1 MLEKFGHGGDLLTA
15 QELYGIPAERFADF
29 SANMNPFGP
38 PAIVGELLRAYAD
51 AIGRYPDPAVRGLRR
66 KLAIHHGIREDEL
79 LVGNGAAEL
88 IDLAVRVLKPAEV
101 VLAQPCFVE
110 YGDAAR
116 KSGIPIRT
124 IQLAPAERFKLS
136 AADVERTVRELREAG
151 RQAGDAIW
159 FLGHPNN
166 PTGQLIEP
174 ETIRLLVDRGERVL
188 LDEAFMDF
196 VLNAT
201 RYSFL
206 GEAARTKGGRLIV
219 IRSMTKFY
227 AIPGIRLGYLVA
239 DSATV
244 ALLKE
249 QQVPW
254 SVNSLAQSIGEA
266 VLDEEEYA
274 RRTMAWL
281 QEERAWLTGQLEEL
295 GLIVAEGHVN
305 YVLFRIPLSLGL
317 TAGELQR
324 KLGERG
330 VLIRDAS
337 HFEGLDETYCRIA
350 VRFREEHDRLL
361 HNLREVLRERRGST
375 DAVRVRVPNDAAGK
389 EGESR

>member
-15 QELYGIPAERFADF
+15 QELYGIPAERFVDF

-38 PAIVGELLRAYAD
+38 PAVVGELLRAYAE

-66 KLAIHHGIREDEL
+66 KLAGYHGVSEDEL

-101 VLAQPCFVE
+101 VLVQPCFAE

-116 KSGIPIRT
+116 KNGIPIRT
-124 IQLAPAERFKLS
+124 IRLAPDPRFMLGS
-136 AADVERTVRELREAG
+136 EDVERTVRELREAG
-151 RQAGDAIW
+151 RTAGEAIW

-174 ETIRLLVDRGERVL
+174 ETIRLLLEQGERVV

-196 VLNAT
+196 VGGSA

-206 GEAARTKGGRLIV
+206 GEAARTEGGQLIV

-227 AIPGIRLGYLVA
+227 AIPGIRLGYMVA
-239 DSATV
+239 DAATI
-244 ALLKE
+244 ASLRE

-254 SVNSLAQSIGEA
+254 SVNSLAQLIGEA
-266 VLDEEEYA
+266 VLDEDEYA
-274 RRTMAWL
+274 RRTLAWL
-281 QEERAWLTGQLEEL
+281 REERAWLTGQLETL
-295 GLIVAEGHVN
+295 GLIVSEGHVN
-305 YVLFRIPLSLGL
+305 YVLFRIPPRFGL

-337 HFEGLDETYCRIA
+337 HFEGLDETYCRVA
-350 VRFREEHDRLL
+350 VRFRNEHVLMLVALRAA
-361 HNLREVLRERRGST
+361 LREESDGT
-375 DAVRVRVPNDAAGK
+375 DNVSRDASRKGG
-389 EGESR
+389 EGR

>member
-38 PAIVGELLRAYAD
+38 PAVVGELLRAYAD
-51 AIGRYPDPAVRGLRR
+51 AIARYPDPAVRGLRR
-66 KLAIHHGIREDEL
+66 KLASHHGIGEEQV

-88 IDLAVRVLKPAEV
+88 IDLVARVLKPAEI

-116 KSGIPIRT
+116 KSGIPVRT
-124 IQLAPAERFKLS
+124 ILLAPEERFTLRDN
-136 AADVERTVRELREAG
+136 DVERTLRELREAG
-151 RQAGDAIW
+151 RTAGETIW

-166 PTGQLIEP
+166 PTGQLIDP
-174 ETIRLLVDRGERVL
+174 ATIRLLLASGERVV

-196 VLNAT
+196 VAEAET
-201 RYSFL
+201 YSFL
-206 GEAARTKGGRLIV
+206 GEAARTEGGRLIV

-239 DSATV
+239 DSPTI

-254 SVNSLAQSIGEA
+254 SVNSLAQLIGEA
-266 VLDEEEYA
+266 VLDEGDYA
-274 RRTMAWL
+274 KRTMTWL
-281 QEERAWLTGQLEEL
+281 REERAWLTGQLEQL

-305 YVLFRIPLSLGL
+305 YVLFRIPPSIGL
-317 TAGELQR
+317 TAAELQR

-337 HFEGLDETYCRIA
+337 HFDGLDEKYCRIA
-350 VRFREEHDRLL
+350 VRFRDEHVRLL
-361 HNLREVLRERRGST
+361 QALSEALESERG
-375 DAVRVRVPNDAAGK
+375 DLKGVIAPHAASGE
-389 EGESR
+389 EGEGQ

>member
-15 QELYGIPAERFADF
+15 QELYGLPAEQFADF

-38 PAIVGELLRAYAD
+38 PAVVGELLRAYAE

-66 KLAIHHGIREDEL
+66 KLAGHHGISEDEL

-88 IDLAVRVLKPAEV
+88 IDLAVRVLQPAEV
-101 VLAQPCFVE
+101 VLAQPCFAE

-116 KSGIPIRT
+116 KNGTPIRT
-124 IQLAPAERFKLS
+124 IRLTPDSQFALGGE
-136 AADVERTVRELREAG
+136 DVEQTVRELRAAG
-151 RQAGDAIW
+151 RSAGDALW

-174 ETIRLLVDRGERVL
+174 ETIRLLLDRGERVV

-196 VLNAT
+196 VGSES

-206 GEAARTKGGRLIV
+206 REAARTEGGRLIV

-227 AIPGIRLGYLVA
+227 AIPGIRLGYMVA
-239 DSATV
+239 CAATI
-244 ALLKE
+244 ASLRE
-249 QQVPW
+249 RQVPW
-254 SVNSLAQSIGEA
+254 SVNSLAQLIGEA
-266 VLDEEEYA
+266 VLAEEEYA
-274 RRTMAWL
+274 RRTLDWL
-281 QEERAWLTGQLEEL
+281 REERAWLSAQLEEL
-295 GLIVAEGHVN
+295 GLVVAEGHVN
-305 YVLFRIPLSLGL
+305 YVLFRIPPSFGLS
-317 TAGELQR
+317 AGELQR

-350 VRFREEHDRLL
+350 VRFREEHIRLL
-361 HNLREVLRERRGST
+361 EALQ
-375 DAVRVRVPNDAAGK
+375 AALHGGNSRL